1 MRGLLT
7 GKSTRKAVRARSLMP
22 PLLGSGG
29 PVGEGADVI
38 VEGNVNYIPKKV
50 PLYKVYHSP

>member
-29 PVGEGADVI
+29 PVGEGVK
-38 VEGNVNYIPKKV
+38 VNVNYIPNKV